1 MGVFDGI
8 KDFFS
13 GSAKK
18 KLTGAR
24 PAIAENQ
31 TPGATSVLNPLNE
44 GEEVQAANSRTY
56 EPPAEGGRIFD
67 SKTKAIGAPVALAAA
82 GGYIGSLAGTAK
94 GGFKDSSAAMGTGT
108 GALGSLT
115 GALGLGLAS
124 KDLIDFARSKNAN
137 DSEKKLNRNKGLT
150 AGIGVLKGI
159 SDTSAG
165 ITNIV
170 RGQVANEGLKAVAQ
184 GFGAATGALT
194 VAEGLYKGGKEAI
207 KLHRTRMFTPL
218 SSRGLEWRKFIKN
231 KQWSRLGVNIAKVT
245 AGSLAIAGNVA
256 SMGALTGVSTGIGLG
271 LMAFKHHKN
280 AIKAGKEIGSAAAVA
295 GNAVGEQASKAGSW
309 IGDKAG
315 KAGSW
320 LGDKASKAGS
330 WIGDKAS
337 KAGSWLGD
345 KASKAGSW
353 LGDKAGKAGSWLG
366 DKASKAGSWIADK
379 TEPARNW
386 VADKTKPAREWIDNK
401 TRPAREWVG
410 EKAGQAADGLR
421 AAGSWAGEKAGQAGE
436 WIGEKAGQAASGLK
450 AAGSWAGEKAGQ
462 AGEWIGEKAGQAAD
476 GLKAA
481 GSWAGEKASAAGNW
495 AADKAGKAKNWIGEK
510 AEAVDNW
517 AGGGRDKYWEN
528 MGMADKRAPA
538 SEKTTPQKLTKHSIA
553 FELVEAAK
561 KIEKSDLDNMSGLFA
576 KSKDEKYPAST
587 RKASADELAGQSA
600 LHEAYDAAHLLQGLG
615 VSLEMAKGDGDK
627 VEELVRSRIS
637 VTGSI

>member
-31 TPGATSVLNPLNE
+31 TPGATSVLNPLNDR
-44 GEEVQAANSRTY
+44 EEVQAASSRTY
-56 EPPAEGGRIFD
+56 EPPSEGGKIFD

-115 GALGLGLAS
+115 GALSLGLAA
-124 KDLIDFARSKNAN
+124 KDFVDFARAKNAN
-137 DSEKKLNRNKGLT
+137 NSEKKLNRNKGLT

-170 RGQVANEGLKAVAQ
+170 RGQLANEGLKAVAQ

-271 LMAFKHHKN
+271 LTAYKHHKN

-330 WIGDKAS
+330 W
-337 KAGSWLGD
+337 LGD

-366 DKASKAGSWIADK
+366 DKAGKAGSWIGDKASKAGSYIGDKAGKAGSWIADK
-379 TEPARNW
+379 TKPARNW
-386 VADKTKPAREWIDNK
+386 IADKTKPAREWIDNK
-401 TRPAREWVG
+401 TKPAREWVG

-421 AAGSWAGEKAGQAGE
+421 
-436 WIGEKAGQAASGLK
+436 
-450 AAGSWAGEKAGQ
+450 
-462 AGEWIGEKAGQAAD
+462 
-476 GLKAA
+476 AA

-528 MGMADKRAPA
+528 MGMAEKRTPA
-538 SEKTTPQKLTKHSIA
+538 SERTTPQKLTKHSIA

-587 RKASADELAGQSA
+587 RKASADELADQSA

>member
-31 TPGATSVLNPLNE
+31 TPGATSVLNPLNDR
-44 GEEVQAANSRTY
+44 EEVQAASSRTY
-56 EPPAEGGRIFD
+56 EPPSEGGKIFD

-115 GALGLGLAS
+115 GALSLGLAA
-124 KDLIDFARSKNAN
+124 KDFVDFARAKNAN
-137 DSEKKLNRNKGLT
+137 NSEKKLNRNKGLT

-170 RGQVANEGLKAVAQ
+170 RGQLANEGLKAVAQ

-271 LMAFKHHKN
+271 LTAYKHHKN

-330 WIGDKAS
+330 W
-337 KAGSWLGD
+337 LGD
-345 KASKAGSW
+345 KAGKAGSW
-353 LGDKAGKAGSWLG
+353 LGDKAGKAGSWIG
-366 DKASKAGSWIADK
+366 DKASKAGSYIGDKAGKAGSWIADK
-379 TEPARNW
+379 TKPARNW
-386 VADKTKPAREWIDNK
+386 IADKTKPAREWIDNK
-401 TRPAREWVG
+401 TKPAREWVG

-421 AAGSWAGEKAGQAGE
+421 AAGSWAGEKAGQTGE
-436 WIGEKAGQAASGLK
+436 WIGEKAGQAADGFR

-476 GLKAA
+476 GLRAA

-528 MGMADKRAPA
+528 MGMAEKRTPA
-538 SEKTTPQKLTKHSIA
+538 SERTTPQKLTKHSIA

-587 RKASADELAGQSA
+587 RKASADELADQSA